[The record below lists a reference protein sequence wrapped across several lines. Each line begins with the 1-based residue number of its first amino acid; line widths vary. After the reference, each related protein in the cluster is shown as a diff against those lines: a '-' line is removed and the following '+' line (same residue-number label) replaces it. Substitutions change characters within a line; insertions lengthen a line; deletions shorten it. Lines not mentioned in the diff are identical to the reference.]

1 MENKKDPNKWLV
13 LTTIS
18 TQMVFTIYAF
28 YLLGDW
34 LDSKFHAEN
43 QLWMKICTLGGIGIS
58 LYQVIRQVNRLNDR

>member
-1 MENKKDPNKWLV
+1 MEDKKDPNKWLV

-18 TQMVFTIYAF
+18 TQMVFTIYVF

-34 LDSKFHAEN
+34 LDGKFHAEN
-43 QLWMKICTLGGIGIS
+43 QLWMKICIGFS

>member
-1 MENKKDPNKWLV
+1 MEDKKDPNKWLV

-18 TQMVFTIYAF
+18 TQMVFTIYVF

-34 LDSKFHAEN
+34 LDGKFDSDN
-43 QLWMKICTLGGIGIS
+43 QLWMKILTLAGIGIS

>member
-1 MENKKDPNKWLV
+1 MEDKKDPNKWLV

-18 TQMVFTIYAF
+18 TQMVFTIYVF

-34 LDSKFHAEN
+34 LDGKFNADN
-43 QLWMKICTLGGIGIS
+43 QLWMKICTLAGIGIS